1 MSPATTCD
9 RFLGGRF
16 SALQPARGHHR
27 AGADALLLAAAVD
40 AATAGRVVDLGAGVG
55 VAGLAVAARCPAAD
69 VVLAEIDPA
78 LAALARDTVALPE
91 NAGLAARVAVVEVDV
106 TAPARVRA
114 AAGLAR
120 GTASTVILNPPYH
133 VAGRVRASPEAG
145 RAGAHVLAEA
155 GLDPWLRTA
164 ADLLAPGGRVAA
176 IFPAAGLGALLD
188 ALAGRFGAVSVL
200 PVHPRAGEPAIRV
213 VVRAVKGRRGGLA
226 LLDRLVLH
234 EPGAQAPTAAAR
246 AIFEAGAALPGG

>member
-1 MSPATTCD
+1 VSPATTRD

-27 AGADALLLAAAVD
+27 AGADALILAAAVD

-55 VAGLAVAARCPAAD
+55 VAGLAVAARCPAAT
-69 VVLAEIDPA
+69 VVLAEIDPV
-78 LAALARDTVALPE
+78 LVGLARDTVALPE
-91 NAGLAARVAVVEVDV
+91 NAGLAARVAVVAADV
-106 TAPARVRA
+106 TAPARARA

-120 GTASTVILNPPYH
+120 HSADAVILNPPYRS
-133 VAGRVRASPEAG
+133 AGRVRVSPAAG
-145 RAGAHVLAEA
+145 RAGAHVLAEG

-164 ADLLAPGGRVAA
+164 ADLLVPGGRVAA
-176 IFPAAGLGALLD
+176 IFPAEGLGMLLD
-188 ALAGRFGAVSVL
+188 GLAGRFGAVTVL

-213 VVRAVKGRRGGLA
+213 VVRAIKGRRGGLT

-246 AIFEAGAALPGG
+246 AIFEAGAPLPPG